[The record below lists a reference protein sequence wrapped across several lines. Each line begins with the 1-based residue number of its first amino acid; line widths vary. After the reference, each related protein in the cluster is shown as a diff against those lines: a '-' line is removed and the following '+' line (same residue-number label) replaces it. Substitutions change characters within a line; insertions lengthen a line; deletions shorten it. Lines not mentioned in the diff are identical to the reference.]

1 MRHATENPTA
11 PRPTPPGTSTHPT
24 TATHPALSPAP
35 RTGAPGPT
43 APTLHPAPPS
53 AGTRPR
59 PGTATATRPDPA
71 QAPQAGTPGPTAP
84 AAAGRPAVCAP
95 RHQGGPGRPGGPAD
109 APGGRPRP
117 LVPPQGTAGRRAGCT
132 RTGAGTA
139 AGAARRT
146 LPVHTAFA
154 ERLLAVLSGDRPVH
168 SMLGLTVGEA
178 YEQLVRLAPRTA
190 ARGPGPRPVL
200 RRCAAQP
207 HSGDTVLEVFAS
219 LAAGHRVR
227 ALAFRLERGP
237 DHRWRCAAVELD
249 GLGRLVG
256 GAAQP

>member
-1 MRHATENPTA
+1 
-11 PRPTPPGTSTHPT
+11 
-24 TATHPALSPAP
+24 
-35 RTGAPGPT
+35 
-43 APTLHPAPPS
+43 
-53 AGTRPR
+53 
-59 PGTATATRPDPA
+59 
-71 QAPQAGTPGPTAP
+71 
-84 AAAGRPAVCAP
+84 
-95 RHQGGPGRPGGPAD
+95 
-109 APGGRPRP
+109 
-117 LVPPQGTAGRRAGCT
+117 
-132 RTGAGTA
+132 
-139 AGAARRT
+139 RRT

-154 ERLLAVLSGDRPVH
+154 ERLVAVLSGERPVH

-178 YEQLVRLAPRTA
+178 YDQLVRLAPRTA
-190 ARGPGPRPVL
+190 ARGFGPRPVL

-256 GAAQP
+256 GGPQP

>member
-1 MRHATENPTA
+1 MRRQTT
-11 PRPTPPGTSTHPT
+11 TSPGTRHHGT
-24 TATHPALSPAP
+24 TANAPHPSVPGQGGPA
-35 RTGAPGPT
+35 RRPGR
-43 APTLHPAPPS
+43 H
-53 AGTRPR
+53 G
-59 PGTATATRPDPA
+59 PGTAT
-71 QAPQAGTPGPTAP
+71 
-84 AAAGRPAVCAP
+84 
-95 RHQGGPGRPGGPAD
+95 
-109 APGGRPRP
+109 
-117 LVPPQGTAGRRAGCT
+117 RRE
-132 RTGAGTA
+132 
-139 AGAARRT
+139 

-154 ERLLAVLSGDRPVH
+154 ERLVAVLSGERPVH

-178 YEQLVRLAPRTA
+178 YEQLVRLAPRTVP
-190 ARGPGPRPVL
+190 RGLGARPVL

-256 GAAQP
+256 GGGPQP

>member
-1 MRHATENPTA
+1 MPQ
-11 PRPTPPGTSTHPT
+11 
-24 TATHPALSPAP
+24 
-35 RTGAPGPT
+35 
-43 APTLHPAPPS
+43 HPAP
-53 AGTRPR
+53 
-59 PGTATATRPDPA
+59 
-71 QAPQAGTPGPTAP
+71 APAP
-84 AAAGRPAVCAP
+84 AAAPDGPHGPTGVPRASVSAPDPAGGCGRPAPAGTTTSRP
-95 RHQGGPGRPGGPAD
+95 RPTVPAQARAGAARTAVARARHGRPG
-109 APGGRPRP
+109 
-117 LVPPQGTAGRRAGCT
+117 
-132 RTGAGTA
+132 
-139 AGAARRT
+139 GAARRT

-154 ERLLAVLSGDRPVH
+154 ERLVAVLSGERPVH

-178 YEQLVRLAPRTA
+178 YEQLVRLAPRA
-190 ARGPGPRPVL
+190 PSRGPGPRPVL

-256 GAAQP
+256 GGPQP

>member
-1 MRHATENPTA
+1 MRHPH
-11 PRPTPPGTSTHPT
+11 PTPLPHPRTEPPAALRAALPPT
-24 TATHPALSPAP
+24 TEHPAA
-35 RTGAPGPT
+35 R
-43 APTLHPAPPS
+43 HPAPAV
-53 AGTRPR
+53 AGPR
-59 PGTATATRPDPA
+59 PATGTATR
-71 QAPQAGTPGPTAP
+71 
-84 AAAGRPAVCAP
+84 
-95 RHQGGPGRPGGPAD
+95 RPGGPAD
-109 APGGRPRP
+109 GPGGRPRAT
-117 LVPPQGTAGRRAGCT
+117 VPTQGTPGGRSRCA
-132 RTGAGTA
+132 GAGT
-139 AGAARRT
+139 GQARRT
-146 LPVHTAFA
+146 RPVHTAFA

-168 SMLGLTVGEA
+168 SMLGLTVGDA

-227 ALAFRLERGP
+227 ALAFRLELGP

-256 GAAQP
+256 GAAHP